1 MSGCAACDQYDG
13 IGLAAL
19 VRRREVR
26 ADAVLE
32 AAIVCT
38 VALQTVMAGC
48 QPTCLLSY
56 GVTCGSCCARH
67 VPGRGVQDTGAAW
80 SRAPGTPRR
89 EENI

>member
-38 VALQTVMAGC
+38 VAIQTVMAGC

-56 GVTCGSCCARH
+56 GGHLWLMLREACPRKGGTGHWGRVVESPRH
-67 VPGRGVQDTGAAW
+67 A
-80 SRAPGTPRR
+80 SS
-89 EENI
+89 